1 MTFPERIRVVAIG
14 GGTGLAS
21 VLRGLKTYPCD
32 ITAVVTVADDG
43 GSSGRLRKDMGI
55 LPPGDIRNCLLAL
68 ANAEPVMTSLFNHRF
83 TRGELSG
90 HNFGNLFLAAVTEM
104 TGDFQIAVR
113 TMSEILAV
121 RGKVLPA
128 TLCDV
133 TLYAEMDDGTV
144 VNGEFAIP
152 EARKKI
158 KRLGLNPPNPRALG
172 EAVKEIHNAHGIII
186 GPGSLFTSVIPNLL
200 VPGIREAI
208 ADSKAPKLYVC
219 NVMTQPGET
228 DGFSAGD
235 HVRAIQEHA
244 GKLFSHV
251 LVNIGTAPQDMAGRY
266 AAEGRYPVASDHGVL
281 LANGYTPISGRFL
294 TGADLARHDPARLG
308 RSIVEFLTSKK
319 TYGLQDIRLAASDF
333 RNG

>member
-1 MTFPERIRVVAIG
+1 MTSPERIRIVAIG

-68 ANAEPVMTSLFNHRF
+68 ANTEPVMASLFNHRF
-83 TRGELSG
+83 TRGALAG

-133 TLYAEMDDGTV
+133 TLYAEMEDGTM

-158 KRLGLNPPNPRALG
+158 RRLGLNPPDPRALD
-172 EAVKEIHNAHGIII
+172 EAVEEIHQAHGIII

-208 ADSKAPKLYVC
+208 ADSKARKLYIC

-228 DGFSAGD
+228 DGFSASD

-244 GKLFSHV
+244 GRLFSHV
-251 LVNIGTAPQDMAGRY
+251 LVNVGTAPQDMAGRY
-266 AAEGRYPVASDHGVL
+266 AAEGRYPVIADQGLL
-281 LANGYTPISGRFL
+281 LASGYTPISGQFL
-294 TGADLARHDPARLG
+294 TSADLARHDPARLG
-308 RSIVEFLTSKK
+308 RSIADFLTSR
-319 TYGLQDIRLAASDF
+319 TTHGLQHIHQAASDY